1 VIEERKHFKSAD
13 GITIDQLIYT
23 EKGGYSSATAL
34 QIGDFL
40 IVFKC
45 NAKTSSD
52 LAEMDRSVVA
62 LHLIH

>member
-1 VIEERKHFKSAD
+1 
-13 GITIDQLIYT
+13 
-23 EKGGYSSATAL
+23 L